1 MSDRV
6 RPRDRDSSSG
16 GASSSDRDFTVDT
29 ARQAAERGELARW
42 VREFLASEGSDNE
55 ELGRMLTERERWWIG
70 PVELPIRALH
80 RLVGPPGDPVL
91 VAVADDDW
99 WRDDVH
105 EMAEQID
112 EEAWEPPPVVVSYRD
127 SHLALEDGN
136 HRVEGL
142 RRSGAEEAW
151 AVVGFESEAERD
163 GFVASAEQIQR

>member
-1 MSDRV
+1 MSEDL
-6 RPRDRDSSSG
+6 PKNT
-16 GASSSDRDFTVDT
+16 ASSPPLSSDADFTVES
-29 ARQAAERGELARW
+29 AREAAARGDLARW
-42 VREFLASEGSDNE
+42 VRDFLGSEGSDNA

-105 EMAEQID
+105 EMAERID
-112 EEAWEPPPVVVSYRD
+112 GDEWEPPPVVVSYRD
-127 SHLALEDGN
+127 GHLALEDGN

-142 RRSGAEEAW
+142 RRSGAEQAW
-151 AVVGFESEAERD
+151 AVVGFDSEAERD
-163 GFVASAEQIQR
+163 QFIQSVA